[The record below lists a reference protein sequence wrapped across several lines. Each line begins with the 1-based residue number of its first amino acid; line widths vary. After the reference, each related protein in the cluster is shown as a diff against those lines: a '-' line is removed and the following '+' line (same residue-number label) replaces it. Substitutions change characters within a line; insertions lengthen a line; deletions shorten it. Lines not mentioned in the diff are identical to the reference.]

1 MALKI
6 FSNYNRTMI
15 KQRTI
20 KKTVKAR
27 GIGIHSGSVV
37 NMTLIPAEVDHGV
50 VFRRMDVGGKLVRA
64 HNAFV
69 NEVVLST
76 GLENKGVK
84 VSTVEH
90 LMSAFSALG
99 IDNILVELDSFEVP
113 IMDGSS
119 APFIF
124 LVQSAGI
131 EEQNA
136 HKRFFV
142 INETIRVENGDSWA
156 QVSKFEGFK
165 VSLEIDFDHKKVKES
180 GQQLTIDFA
189 KQSYLKEISRARTF
203 GYMKDVEMMQGQNL
217 ALGASMDNAI
227 ALSDDDVL
235 NEDGMRYQNEFVK
248 HKILDIVGDLY
259 LLGSNLIGHY
269 EGYKTGHLLN
279 DQLLSA
285 ILERPDTWS
294 IETFEEDD
302 SPIKFYS
309 EDWQNSL

>member
-1 MALKI
+1 
-6 FSNYNRTMI
+6 MI

-27 GIGIHSGSVV
+27 GIGIHSGHIV
-37 NMTLIPAEVDHGV
+37 NMTLIPAEIGHGV

-76 GLENKGVK
+76 GLENQGVK
-84 VSTVEH
+84 ISTIEH
-90 LMSAFSALG
+90 LLSAFSALG
-99 IDNILVELDSFEVP
+99 IDNVLVELDSFEVP

-131 EEQNA
+131 EEQNEY
-136 HKRFFV
+136 KRFFV
-142 INETIRVENGDSWA
+142 IHETIRVENQDMWA
-156 QVSKFEGFK
+156 QVSPYEGFK
-165 VSLEIDFDHKKVKES
+165 VTLEIDFDHKKVQES
-180 GQQLTIDFA
+180 GQKLSIDFA
-189 KQSYLKEISRARTF
+189 QQSYLKEISRARTF
-203 GYMKDVEMMQGQNL
+203 GYMKDVEDMQRQNL

-269 EGYKTGHLLN
+269 EGYKSGHLLN
-279 DQLLSA
+279 DQLLSE
-285 ILERPDTWS
+285 ILARPETWS
-294 IETFEEDD
+294 IETFEAEN
-302 SPIKFYS
+302 SPIQFYS
-309 EDWQNSL
+309 EDWQKSL

>member
-1 MALKI
+1 
-6 FSNYNRTMI
+6 MI

-20 KKTVKAR
+20 KKEVKAR
-27 GIGIHSGSVV
+27 GVGIHSGYLV
-37 NMTLIPAEVDHGV
+37 NMTLIPAQKDHGV
-50 VFRRMDVGGKLVRA
+50 VFKRMDVGGKLVHA
-64 HNAFV
+64 HSAFV

-76 GLENKGVK
+76 GLENQGVK

-136 HKRFFV
+136 HKKFFV
-142 INETIRVENGDSWA
+142 IKDTIRVESGDSWA
-156 QVSKFEGFK
+156 QVSKYKGFK
-165 VSLEIDFDHKKVKES
+165 VSLEIDFNHKKVKES
-180 GQQLTIDFA
+180 GQKLSINFS

-203 GYMKDVEMMQGQNL
+203 GYMKDVEMMQRQNL

-259 LLGSNLIGHY
+259 LLGGNLIGHY
-269 EGYKTGHLLN
+269 EGYKTGHFLN
-279 DQLLSA
+279 NQLLSTV
-285 ILERPDTWS
+285 LESPDTWS
-294 IETFEEDD
+294 IETFEEEG
-302 SPIKFYS
+302 SPIQFYS

>member
-1 MALKI
+1 
-6 FSNYNRTMI
+6 MI

-20 KKTVKAR
+20 KKSVKAR
-27 GIGIHSGSVV
+27 GVGIHSGDII
-37 NMTLIPAEVDHGV
+37 NMTLIPAEVDYGV

-76 GLENKGVK
+76 SLENQGVK

-90 LMSAFSALG
+90 LMSAFAALG

-131 EEQNA
+131 EEQEA

-142 INETIRVENGDSWA
+142 INEPVKIKHGDSWA
-156 QVSKFEGFK
+156 QVSPYEGFK
-165 VSLEIDFDHKKVKES
+165 VTLEIDFEHKKVKES
-180 GQQLTIDFA
+180 GQKLSIDFA
-189 KQSYLKEISRARTF
+189 QQSYLKEISRARTF
-203 GYMKDVEMMQGQNL
+203 GYMKDLETMQRQNL

-227 ALSDDDVL
+227 ALSDNDVL

-259 LLGSNLIGHY
+259 LLGGNLIGHY
-269 EGYKTGHLLN
+269 QGYKTGHLLN

-285 ILERPDTWS
+285 ILDQPNTWS
-294 IETFEEDD
+294 IETFESEN
-302 SPIKFYS
+302 SPIQFYS
-309 EDWQNSL
+309 EDWQNFL

>member
-1 MALKI
+1 
-6 FSNYNRTMI
+6 MI

-20 KKTVKAR
+20 KKIVKAR
-27 GIGIHSGSVV
+27 GIGIHSGKIV
-37 NMTLIPAEVDHGV
+37 NMSLIPAEADHGV

-76 GLENKGVK
+76 GLENQGVK

-99 IDNILVELDSFEVP
+99 IDNIIVELDSFEVP

-131 EEQNA
+131 LEQDLY
-136 HKRFFV
+136 KKFFV
-142 INETIRVENGDSWA
+142 INDTVRVENNDSWA
-156 QVSKFEGFK
+156 QVSPYEGFK
-165 VSLEIDFDHKKVKES
+165 VTLEIDFDHQKIKES
-180 GQQLTIDFA
+180 GQELSIDFA
-189 KQSYLKEISRARTF
+189 QQSYLKEISRARTF
-203 GYMKDVEMMQGQNL
+203 GYMKDVEMMQRQNL
-217 ALGASMDNAI
+217 SLGASMSNAI
-227 ALSDDDVL
+227 ALSDEDVL

-248 HKILDIVGDLY
+248 HKILDIVGDLF
-259 LLGSNLIGHY
+259 LLGCNIIGHY

-285 ILERPDTWS
+285 ILEKPEKWE
-294 IETFEEDD
+294 IKTFEDED
-302 SPIKFYS
+302 SPIRFYS
-309 EDWQNSL
+309 EDWQKSL

>member
-1 MALKI
+1 
-6 FSNYNRTMI
+6 MI
-15 KQRTI
+15 KQRTVR
-20 KKTVKAR
+20 KSVKAR
-27 GIGIHSGSVV
+27 GIGIHSGNMV
-37 NMTLIPAEVDHGV
+37 NMTLIPAESNHGI
-50 VFRRMDVGGKLVRA
+50 VFKRMDAGGKIVKA

-76 GLENKGVK
+76 SIENGGVK

-131 EEQNA
+131 EEQNES
-136 HKRFFV
+136 KKFFV
-142 INETIRVENGDSWA
+142 IKDTVRVENNDSWA
-156 QVSKFEGFK
+156 QVSPYEGFK
-165 VSLEIDFDHKKVKES
+165 VSLEIDFNHKKVRES
-180 GQQLTIDFA
+180 GQKLSIDFA
-189 KQSYLKEISRARTF
+189 QKSYLKEISRARTF
-203 GYMKDVEMMQGQNL
+203 GYVKDMEMLQAKKL
-217 ALGASMDNAI
+217 AMGASMDNAI
-227 ALSDDDVL
+227 ALTDDDIL
-235 NEDGMRYQNEFVK
+235 NEDGMRYEDEFVK

-259 LLGSNLIGHY
+259 LLGGSLIGHY

-279 DQLLSA
+279 DRLLST
-285 ILERPDTWS
+285 ILKKPEAWA
-294 IETFEEDD
+294 IETFEIEN
-302 SPIKFYS
+302 SPIQFYS

>member
-1 MALKI
+1 
-6 FSNYNRTMI
+6 MI

-20 KKTVKAR
+20 KTAVKAR
-27 GIGIHSGSVV
+27 GIGIHNGKVV
-37 NMTLIPAEVDHGV
+37 SMKLIPAEIDYGV
-50 VFRRMDVGGKLVRA
+50 VFRRLDAGGKLVRA
-64 HNAFV
+64 HSAFV

-76 GLENKGVK
+76 GIEHHGVK

-99 IDNILVELDSFEVP
+99 IDNVLVELDSFEVP

-142 INETIRVENGDSWA
+142 MKDTVRVEHGDSWA
-156 QVSKFEGFK
+156 QVSPYEGFK
-165 VSLEIDFDHKKVKES
+165 VTLEIDFEHKKVKES
-180 GQQLTIDFA
+180 GQHLSIDFA

-203 GYMKDVEMMQGQNL
+203 GYLKDVEMMQSQNL
-217 ALGASMDNAI
+217 ALGASLDNAI

-259 LLGSNLIGHY
+259 LLGGNLIGHY

-279 DQLLSA
+279 NQLLSN
-285 ILERPDTWS
+285 ILKRPESWQ
-294 IETFEEDD
+294 IETFEEEN
-302 SPIKFYS
+302 SPMRFYS
-309 EDWQNSL
+309 EDWTDAL

>member
-1 MALKI
+1 
-6 FSNYNRTMI
+6 MI

-20 KKTVKAR
+20 KKTVRAR
-27 GIGIHSGSVV
+27 GIGIHSGNIV
-37 NMTLIPAEVDHGV
+37 NMTLIPAEIDHGV
-50 VFRRMDVGGKLVRA
+50 VSRRMDAGGKLVRA

-76 GLENKGVK
+76 GLENQGVK

-99 IDNILVELDSFEVP
+99 IDNVVVELDSFEVP

-131 EEQNA
+131 LEQNT

-142 INETIRVENGDSWA
+142 IHETIRVENKDMWA
-156 QVSKFEGFK
+156 QVSPYEGFK
-165 VSLEIDFDHKKVKES
+165 VTLEIDFDHKKVQES
-180 GQQLTIDFA
+180 GQRLSIDFA
-189 KQSYLKEISRARTF
+189 QQSYLKEISRARTF
-203 GYMKDVEMMQGQNL
+203 GYMKDVEMMQRQNL

-279 DQLLSA
+279 DQLLSE
-285 ILERPDTWS
+285 ILARPDTWS
-294 IETFEEDD
+294 IETFESKD
-302 SPIKFYS
+302 SPIQFYS

>member
-1 MALKI
+1 
-6 FSNYNRTMI
+6 MI

-20 KKTVKAR
+20 KKEVKAR
-27 GIGIHSGSVV
+27 GVGIHSGSVV
-37 NMTLIPAEVDHGV
+37 NMTLIPAKEDHGV

-64 HNAFV
+64 HSAFV

-76 GLENKGVK
+76 GLENQGVK

-90 LMSAFSALG
+90 LMSTFSALG
-99 IDNILVELDSFEVP
+99 IDNVLVELDSFEVP

-131 EEQNA
+131 KEQDA
-136 HKRFFV
+136 YKKFFV
-142 INETIRVENGDSWA
+142 IKDTIRVENGDSWA
-156 QVSKFEGFK
+156 QVSKYEGFK

-180 GQQLTIDFA
+180 GQKLSINFS
-189 KQSYLKEISRARTF
+189 KQCYLKEISRARTF
-203 GYMKDVEMMQGQNL
+203 GYMKDVEMMQRQNL

-279 DQLLSA
+279 NQLLSV
-285 ILERPDTWS
+285 ILAKPDTWS
-294 IETFEEDD
+294 IETFEEEG
-302 SPIKFYS
+302 SPIQFYS
-309 EDWQNSL
+309 EDWKNSL